1 LSKWRIVNRDWEGRG
16 RSSGPLAAL
25 RGSRQELMCA
35 VDRYTK
41 LDGQRQTAM
50 CFAQPTEPLGQLGK
64 GRAASQVER
73 QF

>member
-1 LSKWRIVNRDWEGRG
+1 MSKWRIVNRDWEGRG

-41 LDGQRQTAM
+41 LDGQRQTAVS
-50 CFAQPTEPLGQLGK
+50 FAQPPEPLGQLGEC
-64 GRAASQVER
+64 RAASQIKR
-73 QF
+73 QS